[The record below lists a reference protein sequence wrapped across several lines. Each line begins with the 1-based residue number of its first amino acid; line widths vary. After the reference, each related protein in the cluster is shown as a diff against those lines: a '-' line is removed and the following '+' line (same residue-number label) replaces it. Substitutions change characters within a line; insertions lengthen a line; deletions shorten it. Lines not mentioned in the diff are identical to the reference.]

1 MCIDDTDNLE
11 SCGTGKLAS
20 ILEHMLEEQGWGKSF
35 GVTCHQLFVHADI
48 PYTSHN
54 SSMCFIA
61 ELHEEYLNDLIR
73 YASDFLV
80 RESASGSD
88 PGLCVLVPARLSER
102 ERLIAFGRRAK
113 GEILTKETAYE
124 LARELGIHLSEHG
137 GSGQGVIGALAGAAL
152 RLSGND
158 GRFKGKIKIISDTG
172 MASVREI
179 MSQTKAEAVRN
190 LDGTVILT
198 QDEMVKLGDHIKTIG
213 DTSPIPGEYRSRYQ
227 GRVRIRL

>member
-1 MCIDDTDNLE
+1 MRI
-11 SCGTGKLAS
+11 
-20 ILEHMLEEQGWGKSF
+20 
-35 GVTCHQLFVHADI
+35 
-48 PYTSHN
+48 SHTHPI
-54 SSMCFIA
+54 IA
-61 ELHEEYLNDLIR
+61 
-73 YASDFLV
+73 
-80 RESASGSD
+80 
-88 PGLCVLVPARLSER
+88 
-102 ERLIAFGRRAK
+102 
-113 GEILTKETAYE
+113 
-124 LARELGIHLSEHG
+124 EHG

-213 DTSPIPGEYRSRYQ
+213 DTSPIPGEYRPRY
-227 GRVRIRL
+227 